1 MSLGEKIKSL
11 RLKAKRTL
19 QSESELYGVKLN
31 TLFRWEHDAATP
43 KEADLEKIADLH
55 GVPIAWLTL
64 ETDTN
69 DNGESD
75 SIDQELFHMFSKLTN
90 NQKYKILGYIERVYV
105 EGTSD
110 R

>member
-1 MSLGEKIKSL
+1 MSLGAKIKSL

-31 TLFRWEHDAATP
+31 TLFRWEHDSAIP
-43 KEADLEKIADLH
+43 KEADLQKIAELH
-55 GVPIAWLTL
+55 DVPIAWLTL
-64 ETDTN
+64 DTEG
-69 DNGESD
+69 DDQDEKD
-75 SIDQELFHMFSKLTN
+75 SIDQELFRMFSKLTN
-90 NQKYKILGYIERVYV
+90 NQKYKILGYIERVYI